1 MSLDREDIRAK
12 LDPEI
17 HRALKAICDA
27 EGVTISEFVER
38 VLVPVI
44 KRRVH
49 EATLIVAAVRG
60 PGKTGNTG
68 MGRET
73 PHDHGVANDSRLRTA

>member
-1 MSLDREDIRAK
+1 MSLEREDVRAK
-12 LDPEI
+12 LDHDM

-60 PGKTGNTG
+60 TGKTGIARDGQGNP
-68 MGRET
+68 GRSGGCE
-73 PHDHGVANDSRLRTA
+73 

>member
-1 MSLDREDIRAK
+1 MSLERENIRAK

-38 VLVPVI
+38 VLVTVT

-60 PGKTGNTG
+60 PGKTGNTRDG
-68 MGRET
+68 QGNPGRSGGCE
-73 PHDHGVANDSRLRTA
+73 